1 MTEVSKS
8 VCSNSV
14 ANFLSAT
21 RRRRAAVAALA
32 GLAILSSS
40 IQGANAAQATQVRE
54 VDDPGRIAYE
64 SQQSIGAGRDTFI
77 FPVVP
82 AGHRLVIQHI
92 SGEVFFQSIV
102 SEVFV
107 SAGSPEGGSNFL
119 PLPSFTRNLTLF
131 DQLVQ
136 LYVDAGHRPQVVVE
150 ANANIPVLNGF
161 LTLTGYLLDC
171 TVAPCATIAQ

>member
-82 AGHRLVIQHI
+82 AGDRLVIQHV
-92 SGEVFFQSIV
+92 SGLVDFQFDV
-102 SEVFV
+102 SDVK
-107 SAGSPEGGSNFL
+107 
-119 PLPSFTRNLTLF
+119 
-131 DQLVQ
+131 
-136 LYVDAGHRPQVVVE
+136 
-150 ANANIPVLNGF
+150 
-161 LTLTGYLLDC
+161 
-171 TVAPCATIAQ
+171 